1 MKSLLMTLVLVAAGP
16 ALACPAD
23 AVKDAAAPAMSKPMA
38 AAKATTTTAAT
49 KKATPVAT
57 GKATTTKVADK
68 SSAETR
74 KTSPL

>member
-1 MKSLLMTLVLVAAGP
+1 MKSLMMSLMLVAAGP

-38 AAKATTTTAAT
+38 AAKATTTTAAS
-49 KKATPVAT
+49 KKATPVAA

-68 SSAETR
+68 STAETR
-74 KTSPL
+74 RASPL